1 MRIGKVCGS
10 VWSTKKAEQLTGA
23 KFLAVRF
30 SDKTEAIATD
40 TVGAGV
46 GDTVLVVF
54 GSTAKALCAMPTD
67 AAVCGI
73 VDRAEID
80 LGEMKS

>member
-1 MRIGKVCGS
+1 M
-10 VWSTKKAEQLTGA
+10 
-23 KFLAVRF
+23 
-30 SDKTEAIATD
+30 
-40 TVGAGV
+40 

-54 GSTAKALCAMPTD
+54 GSTAKSLCAMPTD